1 MARARGIHHVT
12 LVTRKVQANVDF
24 YAGFLGLRL
33 VKRTGGYEDVN
44 QLHLIYGDALGSPG
58 TLVTFLVWEDGSP
71 GRVGLGQISELSLS
85 IDRTS
90 VGFWLT
96 RALTAGIKVEGPSE
110 EMGETVLR
118 LKDPDG
124 VIVKLVGTEDMRAPA
139 PWAARG
145 IPVEDAIGR
154 IRGVTILAEDA
165 DLTRD
170 FLQRQFGYREAGRAE
185 AIVRLVS
192 ETGDAVDV
200 REAAGFWTSAP
211 GTGTVDHVAFRG
223 ADVAEVEAVQAALA
237 TSTNTVTNAHDRKYF
252 HSLYVREPGGV
263 LIELA
268 TDGPGM
274 TVDEPAESL
283 GERLF
288 FPPESADDADDMKS
302 RLPQFGMPGEPR
314 TVYRDLPFV
323 HRILTPEGQDDRS
336 TLVLLHGSGGNET
349 SLLAFGRR
357 AAPEA
362 SLLALRGR
370 SVEEGAPRWFRRFP
384 NGFDQTDIRSEAE
397 AFAGFLEEAVHAY
410 GLDLE
415 KTVFLGHSNGANFL
429 AAFMVLHPGV
439 VRTAILLRPVDV
451 LDVIPEADL
460 GGVRLLAVTGAEDP
474 FLERGK
480 TFATKLETLGASV
493 EQVTVAAGHDLA
505 DADIAAVSDWRARL
519 GL

>member
-1 MARARGIHHVT
+1 MADGIHHVT

-33 VKRTGGYEDVN
+33 VKRTAGYEDVN

-71 GRVGLGQISELSLS
+71 GRVGLGQISEMSLA
-85 IDRTS
+85 IDRAS

-96 RALTAGIKVEGPSE
+96 RALTAGVQVEGPTE

-124 VIVKLVGTEDMRAPA
+124 IIVKLVGTQGMRAPA
-139 PWAARG
+139 PWSAKG
-145 IPVEDAIGR
+145 ISVEDAIGR
-154 IRGVTILAEDA
+154 IRGVTVLAEDV

-170 FLQRQFGYREAGRAE
+170 FLQRHFDYREAGRGE
-185 AIVRLVS
+185 AIVRLIS
-192 ETGDAVDV
+192 TWGDVIDLRDAG
-200 REAAGFWTSAP
+200 GFWTSAP
-211 GTGTVDHVAFRG
+211 GTGTVDHVALRA
-223 ADVAEVEAVQAALA
+223 ADIAEVEAVQAALE
-237 TSTNTVTNAHDRKYF
+237 TSNASATNAHDRKYF

-274 TVDEPAESL
+274 TVDEPAENL
-283 GERLF
+283 GEKLF
-288 FPPESADDADDMKS
+288 FPPEATDNAADMKS

-323 HRILTPEGQDDRS
+323 HRILTPERHDDGS
-336 TLVLLHGSGGNET
+336 TFVLLHGSGGNET
-349 SLLAFGRR
+349 SLLSLGRR
-357 AAPEA
+357 IAPEA

-384 NGFDQTDIRSEAE
+384 SGFDQADIKAEAE
-397 AFAGFLEEAVHAY
+397 AFAGFIDEAVTAY

-429 AAFMVLHPGV
+429 AAFILLHPGL
-439 VRTAILLRPVDV
+439 VRSAVLLRPVDV
-451 LDVIPEADL
+451 LDTVPEIDL
-460 GGVRLLAVTGAEDP
+460 NGVRLLSVTGKDDP

-480 TFATKLETLGASV
+480 AFVATLGKLGAGV
-493 EQVTVAAGHDLA
+493 DGVTVDAGHDLV
-505 DADIAAVSDWRARL
+505 DADIAAVSAWRERL
-519 GL
+519 GF